1 MKTGIHPEYRE
12 VVFQDSSPGTQILTR
27 STIRTDKTVDYEG
40 RKLPLVTVDISS
52 ASHPFFTG
60 KQKFID
66 TAGRVEK
73 FQKKYNWAA
82 RGGKA
87 PDAAEEPK

>member
-1 MKTGIHPEYRE
+1 MQADIHPAYNE
-12 VVFQDSSPGTQILTR
+12 VVFVDSATGTKFLTR
-27 STIRTDKTVDYEG
+27 STIKTDKTIDHEG
-40 RKLPLVTVDISS
+40 RKLPMVTVDISS

-73 FQKKYNWAA
+73 FQKKYKW
-82 RGGKA
+82 GEKKA
-87 PDAAEEPK
+87 EG

>member
-1 MKTGIHPEYRE
+1 MKADIHPAYNE
-12 VVFQDSSPGTQILTR
+12 VVFVDSATGVQFLTR
-27 STIRTDKTVDYEG
+27 STLKTDKTIEIDG
-40 RKLPLVTVDISS
+40 RKVPMVTIDISS

-73 FQKKYNWAA
+73 FQKKYKWA
-82 RGGKA
+82 GKKSE
-87 PDAAEEPK
+87 AEG